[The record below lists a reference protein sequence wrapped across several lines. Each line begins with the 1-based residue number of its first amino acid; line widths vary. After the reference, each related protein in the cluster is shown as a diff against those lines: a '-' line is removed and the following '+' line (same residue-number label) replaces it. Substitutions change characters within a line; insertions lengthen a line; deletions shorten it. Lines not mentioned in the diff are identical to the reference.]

1 MNKDNYED
9 IINLPNY
16 EPKNHKRMSLE
27 ARAAQFAPFQAL
39 TEYDSEVKEAARLTD
54 KKIEIDE
61 GLKLLLN
68 DKLQILNDN
77 IKQNNKVTI
86 TYFVKD
92 TKKDGGKYISV
103 TGNIKKI
110 DMVNELVILKDN
122 SIIPINDI
130 ININGDLFKTFY

>member
-1 MNKDNYED
+1 MNIDNYED
-9 IINLPNY
+9 IINLPHY
-16 EPKNHKRMSLE
+16 EPKNHKRMSIE
-27 ARAAQFAPFQAL
+27 ARSAQFAPFQAL
-39 TEYDSEVKEAARLTD
+39 TGYDSEVKEASRLTD

-68 DKLQILNDN
+68 DRLQILNDN
-77 IKQNNKVTI
+77 IKQNNEVII

-110 DMVNELVILKDN
+110 DMVNELVILKDK
-122 SIIPINDI
+122 SVIPISDI
-130 ININGDLFKTFY
+130 ININSDLFKTFY

>member
-1 MNKDNYED
+1 MNKDNYDD
-9 IINLPNY
+9 IINLPHY
-16 EPKNHKRMSLE
+16 EPKNHPRMSKE
-27 ARAAQFAPFQAL
+27 SRAAQFAPFQAL
-39 TEYDSEVKEAARLTD
+39 TGYDSEVKEAARLTD

-77 IKQNNKVTI
+77 IKQNNEVTI

-110 DMVNELVILKDN
+110 DMVNELVILKDK

-130 ININGDLFKTFY
+130 ININSDLFKTFY